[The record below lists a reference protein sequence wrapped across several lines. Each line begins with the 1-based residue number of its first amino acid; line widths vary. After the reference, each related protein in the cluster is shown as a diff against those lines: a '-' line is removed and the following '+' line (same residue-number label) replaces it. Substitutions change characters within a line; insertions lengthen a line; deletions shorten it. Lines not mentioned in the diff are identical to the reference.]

1 MFLIGICFD
10 SNCIMKVSFAHL
22 KLPLQK
28 SKKLNFICCALSSE
42 IVDERIL
49 LQMLWERW
57 DLDDTG
63 RAEIPLT
70 DDYKNA
76 YSTGMAVDL
85 TSTTE
90 VSLGK
95 IISGYLVYW
104 CSRSASER
112 SGCFAIY
119 FLSYLRSA
127 VKSLLSC
134 MICVFTRQDLQN
146 LL

>member
-10 SNCIMKVSFAHL
+10 SNCIMKVSFTHL
-22 KLPLQK
+22 KLPLQE
-28 SKKLNFICCALSSE
+28 SKKLNFICCALRAE

-76 YSTGMAVDL
+76 YPTGMAVDL

-95 IISGYLVYW
+95 IISGHLVYW
-104 CSRSASER
+104 CSCSTSER

-119 FLSYLRSA
+119 FYLTFGQ
-127 VKSLLSC
+127 LLNHC
-134 MICVFTRQDLQN
+134 YRV
-146 LL
+146 